1 MTYRKLA
8 LTNVRVKSDFADSRQ
23 ASPCTECA
31 GRSAKSG
38 NIHRDLHAVDL
49 LKALVGVSYMAT
61 SPDWQQSAGRLVDI
75 LITGSRPIKWP
86 PANTT
91 PELSANGK
99 LTPDGCWRNIGH
111 FTHNAVA
118 SVGLITSV
126 DMFSDAFGISFVS
139 YRHRSSKQG
148 LGSSPIS

>member
-91 PELSANGK
+91 PELSALPAN
-99 LTPDGCWRNIGH
+99 LCPLSGCHECEGFNVRFVRANVIR
-111 FTHNAVA
+111 
-118 SVGLITSV
+118 VGS
-126 DMFSDAFGISFVS
+126 
-139 YRHRSSKQG
+139 
-148 LGSSPIS
+148 